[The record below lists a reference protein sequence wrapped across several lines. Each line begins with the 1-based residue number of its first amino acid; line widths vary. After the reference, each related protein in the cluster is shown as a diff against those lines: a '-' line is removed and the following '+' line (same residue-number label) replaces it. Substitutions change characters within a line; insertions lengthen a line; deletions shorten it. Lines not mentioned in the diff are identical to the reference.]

1 MSHLS
6 GKITIPSKGIPS
18 WERCQDGRGD
28 IFINPDNGEI
38 GTIIGETHFCHPN
51 GVETVIASLVRYTKT
66 YQRATTKG
74 FQSGVRLEYKIQSN
88 YIHPN
93 PQWFNDSMKEVYFH
107 NERVGLTILEKYS
120 IDGVLKILGAK
131 SLGEGD
137 RLWMEA
143 SDVYFRKRKLEME
156 RREREMIWDLEAKQK
171 LYLSIFF
178 FLLALGLGGA
188 ILLFIPLLSP
198 FPFL

>member
-18 WERCQDGRGD
+18 WERCQDSRGD
-28 IFINPDNGEI
+28 LFINPEDGQV
-38 GTIIGETHFCHPN
+38 GTIVGETHFCHPD
-51 GVETVIASLVRYTKT
+51 GREIVIASLVRYTKI

-93 PQWFNDSMKEVYFH
+93 PQWFNDSIKEVYFH
-107 NERVGLTILEKYS
+107 NERTGLAILEKYS

-143 SDVYFRKRKLEME
+143 SDVYLRKRRFENEKKKEEGVWKENL
-156 RREREMIWDLEAKQK
+156 ISGFWISFWTFLF
-171 LYLSIFF
+171 LFGVGGFILLLLPLLLPF
-178 FLLALGLGGA
+178 FL
-188 ILLFIPLLSP
+188 
-198 FPFL
+198 

>member
-18 WERCQDGRGD
+18 WERCQDSRGD
-28 IFINPDNGEI
+28 LFINPEDGQV
-38 GTIIGETHFCHPN
+38 GTIVGETHFCHPD
-51 GVETVIASLVRYTKT
+51 GREIVIASLVRYTKT

-107 NERVGLTILEKYS
+107 NERTGLAILEKYS

-137 RLWMEA
+137 RLWMEV
-143 SDVYFRKRKLEME
+143 SDAYLRKRRFENEKRKEELAWKENL
-156 RREREMIWDLEAKQK
+156 ISGFWISFWA
-171 LYLSIFF
+171 
-178 FLLALGLGGA
+178 FLFLFGMGGL
-188 ILLFIPLLSP
+188 ILFLFPLLLP
-198 FPFL
+198 LFL